1 MKGMNFVEI
10 DAEKGAATIERMMDD
25 PNYVVEQKM
34 DGTRV
39 LIEINPE
46 GETFFS
52 TRNGSPLKHTAATQ
66 HLPALLTALAP
77 IVDFCRLSRSHVII
91 DGELMI
97 GTGIYHAFDLPRWDI
112 PDDTRENSAPLVHQ
126 PYRARRRA
134 LEGLFQPLSIDDR
147 VQIVRSASGPEEKR
161 ALLEATRERGAEGV
175 MIKHLAMPYESGKRV
190 KHTVKVKHV
199 KEADVVVI
207 RAERGTTDAGN
218 PSGSATFGVFNDEGH
233 LVRLG
238 SCSLIGKPDVKPGD
252 VITVAYLYRQ
262 DDGGLVQP
270 RLRTVRHDKDMTEC
284 GFDQFPR
291 YSREVV

>member
-10 DAEKGAATIERMMDD
+10 DAEKGATTIERMMDD
-25 PNYVVEQKM
+25 PDYVVEQKM

-39 LIEINPE
+39 LIEITPE
-46 GETFFS
+46 GEISFS
-52 TRNGSPLKHTAATQ
+52 TRNGSPLKHTAALQ
-66 HLPALLTALAP
+66 HIPSLTDAL
-77 IVDFCRLSRSHVII
+77 DDMRNFCRLSRSHLII
-91 DGELMI
+91 DGELLI
-97 GTGIYHAFDLPRWDI
+97 GTGVYYAFDLPRWDI
-112 PDDTRENSAPLVHQ
+112 TGDPRSLRPLASR
-126 PYRARRRA
+126 PYRERRRA
-134 LEGLFQPLSIDDR
+134 LAGLFQPLSIDDR
-147 VQIVRSASGPEEKR
+147 VQIVRSASGPEDKR

-199 KEADVVVI
+199 KEADVVVLT
-207 RAERGTTDAGN
+207 AERGTTAAGN
-218 PSGSATFGVFNDEGH
+218 PSGSATFGVYDERGH

-238 SCSLIGKPDVKPGD
+238 SCSLIGKPDVKSGD

-270 RLRTVRHDKDMTEC
+270 RLRTLRHDKDMTDC
-284 GFDQFPR
+284 GFDQFPT